1 MAEYSIREI
10 AEACNGKLY
19 ADSGS
24 AVVRHLLIDSRRFS
38 FPGES
43 VFIALRG
50 ERHDGHNYID
60 DLYRQH
66 VKNFIVSRL
75 PENFNRFSGASF
87 ILTDNTL
94 LALQQ
99 IAAMHRSAFSL
110 PVIAITG
117 SNGKTIVKEWLFQVL
132 HKDKVIV
139 RSPKSYNSQVGVPL
153 SVWQINLHHELAVFE
168 AGISRPGEMQFLEKV
183 IKPGIGIIT
192 NIGQAHQKF
201 FREMGHKLD
210 EKLSLFKNAGTLVYC
225 RDHDLIDEHV
235 RNRSDFA
242 GIRMFTWSASRQA
255 DLEITSVS
263 REKFATIVLGRYK
276 GQENEITIPFT
287 DQASLENAIHVW
299 AVALLFGYPHEY
311 IRERIRELNPVAMR
325 MEQKQGTNN
334 CTIINDSYNSDPG
347 SLAIA
352 LDFLSQ
358 QTQHERKTLILSDM
372 FETGKRKDRL
382 GREIGEL
389 LSRTG
394 LNRFIGIGKDIRKV
408 KDFYSGNSEFFDST
422 DDFLKDL
429 VPGKFSGEAVLL
441 KGSRNFGFERISVRL
456 EEKAHA
462 TVMEINLNNLVDNFN
477 YFKSKLDQETRIM
490 AVVKAF
496 SYGSGSYEIANI
508 LAYNRVDYL
517 AVAFFDEGV
526 SLRKAGISVPIVV
539 MNPDLNCLSM
549 MADHNLEPEIYSIS
563 ALKYFIDTLRSENTG
578 PYPVHIKL
586 DTGMYRLGFSPLE
599 LPELAG
605 ILNSSDNIIVRSVF
619 SHLAASEDQN
629 HDDFTREQITLF
641 TRMADTI
648 CRVLDYPVMRHI
660 LNSAGIERFPEAR
673 FDMVRLGIGMYG
685 ISALENNKLAN
696 VNTFKSIVSQV
707 KEVPAGDTVGYS
719 RAFKTSRDSVIA
731 VVPVGYADG
740 LDRRLGKGNGRMM
753 INGVFVPV
761 IGNICMDMCMLDVTG
776 LGVREGDEVI
786 VFGDENSIS
795 DIAKLL
801 KTIPYEVFTKIS
813 SRVKRIY
820 IQE

>member
-1 MAEYSIREI
+1 MAEYTIGQI
-10 AEACNGKLY
+10 AKSCNGKLY
-19 ADSGS
+19 AGAEDS
-24 AVVRHLLIDSRRFS
+24 VVRHLLTDSRRFS

-43 VFIALRG
+43 VFIAIKG
-50 ERHDGHNYID
+50 DRHDGHNYIG

-75 PENFNRFSGASF
+75 PENIERYRNANF

-94 LALQQ
+94 VALQRV
-99 IAAMHRSAFSL
+99 AAMHRSAFKI
-110 PVIAITG
+110 PVIAVTG

-153 SVWQINLHHELAVFE
+153 SVWQINQHHELAIFE
-168 AGISRPGEMQFLEKV
+168 AGISRPGEMQLLEPV
-183 IKPGIGIIT
+183 IRPDTGIIT

-201 FREMGHKLD
+201 FKDLGHKLG
-210 EKLSLFKNAGTLVYC
+210 EKLALFRNSRTLVYC
-225 RDHDLIDEHV
+225 RDHDIIDNHV
-235 RNRSDFA
+235 MNNSDFA
-242 GIRMFTWSASRQA
+242 GVRLFTWSASRKA
-255 DLEITSVS
+255 DLEISGIT
-263 REKFATIVLGRYK
+263 RERTFTKVKGKYK
-276 GQENEITIPFT
+276 GKINEITIPFT
-287 DQASLENAIHVW
+287 DQASIENAIHVW
-299 AVALLFGYPHEY
+299 AVALLSGYPREL
-311 IRERIRELNPVAMR
+311 IRERILELTPVAMR
-325 MEQKQGTNN
+325 LEQKQGINN

-352 LDFLSQ
+352 MDFLSQ

-372 FETGKRKDRL
+372 FETGKRKDEL

-394 LNRFIGIGKDIRKV
+394 LSHFIGIGNDIRKV
-408 KDFYSGNSEFFDST
+408 KDFYSGSSEFYDST
-422 DDFLKDL
+422 DDFLKNL

-441 KGSRNFGFERISVRL
+441 KGSRNFGFERVSVLL

-462 TVMEINLNNLVDNFN
+462 TVMEINLNNLVENFN
-477 YFKSKLDQETRIM
+477 YFKSKLDPGTKVM

-526 SLRKAGISVPIVV
+526 SLRKAGISVPVMV
-539 MNPDLNCLSM
+539 MNPDLNSLSM
-549 MADHNLEPEIYSIS
+549 MADYDLEPEIYSIT
-563 ALKYFIDTLRSENTG
+563 ALNRFIETLRVKNSG
-578 PYPVHIKL
+578 PYPVHLKL
-586 DTGMYRLGFSPLE
+586 DTGMYRLGFSPRE
-599 LPELAG
+599 LTDLAK
-605 ILNSSDNIIVRSVF
+605 ILSSADNIIVRSVF

-629 HDDFTREQITLF
+629 HDDFTREQINLF
-641 TRMADTI
+641 TLMADTL
-648 CRVLDYPVMRHI
+648 CRDIDYPVLRHI

-673 FDMVRLGIGMYG
+673 FDMVRPGIGMYG
-685 ISALENNKLAN
+685 ISALENNRLAN

-719 RAFKTSRDSVIA
+719 RAFRTTRDSVIA

-740 LDRRLGKGNGRMM
+740 LDRRLGNGTGRMM
-753 INGVFVPV
+753 INGIFVPV
-761 IGNICMDMCMLDVTG
+761 VGNICMDMCMLDVTG
-776 LGVREGDEVI
+776 LAVREGDEVI
-786 VFGDENSIS
+786 VFGEEHSIA
-795 DIAKLL
+795 DIAKQLQ
-801 KTIPYEVFTKIS
+801 TIPYEIFTKIS